1 MSAVGQ
7 ETDFNWG
14 MSKKSE
20 MHYSFQLSLCTVS
33 NVLHLQ

>member
-20 MHYSFQLSLCTVS
+20 MHYSFQLLLCY
-33 NVLHLQ
+33 NLR